1 MENDVRARFSEFMVK
16 RLSSARAKA
25 EWRAELEN
33 GYRMVLAQKLGTFV
47 DEAALLRAL
56 ESLSQRDV
64 WKKVVAPTFVAGRK
78 DVFPIMKSD
87 ESTLA
92 TYVPEE
98 ARKAIDELLGMPGFV
113 HEKLVFEVMRQEVV
127 EEIMRDVLTDALEEF
142 NDKVN
147 PFFADWGLPGLIKK
161 FIPIGG
167 GAVLKSIDAVRGEYD
182 KRLKPE
188 IQKFLQGFSR
198 RALDKTAK
206 VVIAR
211 ADDAKSVAL
220 RRAIATWLWDQK
232 VSELMAN
239 VDESKWTL
247 MEKAGLLIAQET
259 AQQKRVKTSR
269 DELVRAFM
277 TKHSAQT
284 VTEVL
289 TCYGIEPSPDFD
301 AIAEATF
308 PSVATIAT
316 SSVATSYVSGI
327 VAEFIASEARASGT
341 DQEPH
346 AS

>member
-16 RLSSARAKA
+16 RLSSSRARA

-33 GYRMVLAQKLGTFV
+33 GYKMVLGQKLGTFV
-47 DEAALLRAL
+47 DEAALLRAI
-56 ESLSQRDV
+56 ESATARDV
-64 WKKVVAPTFVAGRK
+64 WKKVISPTFVAGRK
-78 DVFPIMKSD
+78 DVFPIVKADDSAL
-87 ESTLA
+87 S
-92 TYVPEE
+92 TYVPED
-98 ARKAIDELLGMPGFV
+98 ARKAIDELLGLPGFV
-113 HEKLVFEVMRQEVV
+113 HEKLVHEVMRQEVV

-161 FIPIGG
+161 FVPIGG
-167 GAVLKSIDAVRGEYD
+167 GAVLKSLDTVRGEYD

-211 ADDAKSVAL
+211 SDDPKSVAL
-220 RRAIATWLWDQK
+220 RRAIAKWLWEQK
-232 VSELMAN
+232 VSELVEK
-239 VDESKWTL
+239 VDEAKWAL
-247 MEKAGLLIAQET
+247 MEKAGLSIAQET
-259 AQQKRVKTSR
+259 AQTKRVKDSR

-277 TKHSAQT
+277 TKHSGHT
-284 VTEVL
+284 VAEIL
-289 TCYGIEPSPDFD
+289 EHYGIQPAPDFD

-308 PSVATIAT
+308 PALATIAT

-327 VAEFIASEARASGT
+327 VAEFMASENRTAPPST
-341 DQEPH
+341 P
-346 AS
+346 

>member
-16 RLSSARAKA
+16 RLSSARARA
-25 EWRAELEN
+25 EWRAELEK

-56 ESLSQRDV
+56 ESLSARDV
-64 WKKVVAPTFVAGRK
+64 WKKVLAPVFVAGRN
-78 DVFPIMKSD
+78 DVFPIVKSD
-87 ESTLA
+87 DSALSA
-92 TYVPEE
+92 YVPEE
-98 ARKAIDELLGMPGFV
+98 ARKAIDALLGMPGFV

-167 GAVLKSIDAVRGEYD
+167 GAVLKSIDAVRAEYD

-206 VVIAR
+206 VMIAR
-211 ADDAKSVAL
+211 ADDAKSVTL
-220 RRAIATWLWDQK
+220 RRALAAWLWDQK
-232 VSELMAN
+232 VSELVAN
-239 VDESKWTL
+239 VDLAKWTL
-247 MEKAGLLIAQET
+247 MEKAGLLIAEET
-259 AQQKRVKTSR
+259 AQQKRVKASR

-284 VTEVL
+284 VAEVL
-289 TCYGIEPSPDFD
+289 AVYGIEPAPDFD

-308 PSVATIAT
+308 PAVATIAT
-316 SSVATSYVSGI
+316 SSVATSFVSDI
-327 VAEFIASEARASGT
+327 VAEFIASEARVEGT
-341 DQEPH
+341 T
-346 AS
+346 S

>member
-1 MENDVRARFSEFMVK
+1 MENDVRGRFAEFMVK

-33 GYRMVLAQKLGTFV
+33 GYRMVLGQKLGTFV
-47 DEAALLRAL
+47 DQVALLRAV
-56 ESLSQRDV
+56 ESLSTRDV

-78 DVFPIMKSD
+78 DVFPLVKSD
-87 ESTLA
+87 QNTLS

-98 ARKAIDELLGMPGFV
+98 ARKAIDELLGLPGFV

-127 EEIMRDVLTDALEEF
+127 EEIMRDVLSDALEEF

-161 FIPIGG
+161 FVPIGG

-211 ADDAKSVAL
+211 ADDAKSVEL
-220 RRAIATWLWDQK
+220 RRALAKWLWDQK
-232 VSELMAN
+232 VSDLVEK
-239 VDESKWTL
+239 VDDAKWGL

-259 AQQKRVKTSR
+259 AQEKRVKSSR

-277 TKHSAQT
+277 TKHSSQT
-284 VTEVL
+284 VAEVL
-289 TCYGIEPSPDFD
+289 ALYGIDPAPDFD

-308 PSVATIAT
+308 PAVATIAT
-316 SSVATSYVSGI
+316 SSVATNYVSGI
-327 VAEFIASEARASGT
+327 VAEFIASESRTEGAAS
-341 DQEPH
+341 
-346 AS
+346 